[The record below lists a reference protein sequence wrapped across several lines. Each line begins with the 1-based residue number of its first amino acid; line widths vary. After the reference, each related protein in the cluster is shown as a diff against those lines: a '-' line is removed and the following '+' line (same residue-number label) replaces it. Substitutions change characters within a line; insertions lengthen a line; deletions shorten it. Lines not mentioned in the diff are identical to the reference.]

1 MPFSKT
7 VHTQIVRKR
16 QLTKSIENKHRGLNV
31 IRKKKNNKRTKRI
44 YEINKRDGAAAAAIA
59 VLIRNVKPALAKLN
73 SAPPNLS
80 IDYILFDSYDTWH

>member
-1 MPFSKT
+1 MEYEE
-7 VHTQIVRKR
+7 QKR
-16 QLTKSIENKHRGLNV
+16 
-31 IRKKKNNKRTKRI
+31 NNKRTKQI

-59 VLIRNVKPALAKLN
+59 VLIQNVKPALAKLN